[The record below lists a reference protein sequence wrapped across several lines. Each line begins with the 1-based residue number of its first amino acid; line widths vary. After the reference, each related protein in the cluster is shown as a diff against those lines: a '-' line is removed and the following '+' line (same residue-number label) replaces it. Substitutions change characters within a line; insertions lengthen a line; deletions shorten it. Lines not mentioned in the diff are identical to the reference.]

1 MKPGPSPLQPLVRLA
16 VLAVFVVFA
25 FWFLAGPNGLIS
37 IGRRKAHERRVRADI
52 AELKQRIQQQ
62 EQQRSWLANP
72 DSASLLARKLLGD
85 KPDSTGNSAH

>member
-1 MKPGPSPLQPLVRLA
+1 MNAGRSPLQRLIQLA

-37 IGRRKAHERRVRADI
+37 IGRRKARERRIRADI
-52 AELKQRIQQQ
+52 TEFKQRIQTQ
-62 EQQRSWLANP
+62 QQRRNWLANP

-85 KPDSTGNSAH
+85 KPDSTQTPQ

>member
-1 MKPGPSPLQPLVRLA
+1 MSPGRSPLQRLVRLA

-37 IGRRKAHERRVRADI
+37 IGRRKARERRIRADI
-52 AELKQRIQQQ
+52 TEYRRRIGEQQQ
-62 EQQRSWLANP
+62 RREWLANP

-85 KPDSTGNSAH
+85 KPDSSQATH

>member
-1 MKPGPSPLQPLVRLA
+1 MNSGRSPLQRLVRLA

-37 IGRRKAHERRVRADI
+37 IGLRKARERRIRADI
-52 AELKQRIQQQ
+52 TELNRQILEQQQ
-62 EQQRSWLANP
+62 RRNWLANP

-85 KPDSTGNSAH
+85 QPDSAQTQR